1 MCKVLWE
8 VMSLLTARLIS
19 QSQFDPTVDLPVGA
33 HPRSANASA
42 QGRCGLFPI
51 HVRHRVDLGTDQR
64 TLGGATLWPS
74 NRRAVGGGHHAD
86 SDGPVGTVGDPAI
99 PRKVDIRLDDLDRS
113 GGSGDIGA
121 CRVSGGRLV
130 EGVSS
135 PRVSGELRHGPRPRV
150 AADAPVLCR
159 NADARDASRSQ
170 PRG

>member
-42 QGRCGLFPI
+42 QGRCGLFHI
-51 HVRHRVDLGTDQR
+51 HVRRRMDLGTDQG

-74 NRRAVGGGHHAD
+74 HQRAVGGGHHAD
-86 SDGPVGTVGDPAI
+86 SDGRIVTVGDRAI
-99 PRKVDIRLDDLDRS
+99 PSEADIRLNDFDGS

-121 CRVSGGRLV
+121 C
-130 EGVSS
+130 
-135 PRVSGELRHGPRPRV
+135 
-150 AADAPVLCR
+150 
-159 NADARDASRSQ
+159 
-170 PRG
+170 